1 MTSPTPC
8 TTPSP
13 TPPSPTGSPEARG
26 APPGRLVCHQ
36 CNRSRPAP
44 SECSEC
50 GSPLRPTRAGT
61 QAVEREIRRLF
72 PTARV
77 VRWDR
82 DTART
87 AEQHDAILGQ
97 LQRHEADV
105 LVGTQMIAKGL
116 DLPLVTLVGVVLA
129 DHGLR
134 AGDFR
139 ARERTFQLLVQVA
152 GRAGRAD
159 RHGRVIIQTLAP
171 EDRAI
176 EAVASYDV
184 DGFFEEEL
192 RWRAD
197 FGYPPFNR
205 LARLV
210 FAHTNGEYAVEEAHR
225 MQRELRRVASGL
237 PGIDVLGPAPPQ
249 IARRRGRHRWA
260 LLVRAPDPAEL
271 LRALE
276 FPPGWTV
283 DVDPVLLD

>member
-1 MTSPTPC
+1 M
-8 TTPSP
+8 
-13 TPPSPTGSPEARG
+13 
-26 APPGRLVCHQ
+26 
-36 CNRSRPAP
+36 
-44 SECSEC
+44 
-50 GSPLRPTRAGT
+50 
-61 QAVEREIRRLF
+61 
-72 PTARV
+72 
-77 VRWDR
+77 
-82 DTART
+82 
-87 AEQHDAILGQ
+87 
-97 LQRHEADV
+97 

-184 DGFFEEEL
+184 DGFFEDEL

-210 FAHTNGEYAVEEAHR
+210 FAHANGEYAVEEAHR
-225 MQRELRRVASGL
+225 MQRELRRIASGL